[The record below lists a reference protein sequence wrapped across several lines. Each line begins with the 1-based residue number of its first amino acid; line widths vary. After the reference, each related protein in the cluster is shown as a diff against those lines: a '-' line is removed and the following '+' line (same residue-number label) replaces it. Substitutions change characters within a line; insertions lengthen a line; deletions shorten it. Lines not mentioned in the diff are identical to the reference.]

1 METLKKAEWIHYANS
16 ELDTYIKFVNEQIF
30 PKFVLAK
37 RGYDFSPSRR
47 SSRGGMYADGPGINM
62 AMHHYCKNYTGE
74 RLIRV
79 YEYKSFDS
87 SSTIGGFYTKN
98 KYQKLE
104 MVLLHELAHAVQYY
118 AYRINNTRCKPHGAI
133 WKNIYKRLREE
144 FLNPHLGDQ
153 VALKAEYNDDV
164 DSITKRRKSDIPTAT
179 KKELDALFAR
189 AASKT

>member
-1 METLKKAEWIHYANS
+1 MERLRKAEWIHYANG

-98 KYQKLE
+98 KFQKLE

-144 FLNPHLGDQ
+144 FLNPYLGDQ
-153 VALKAEYNDDV
+153 VALKAEYNDDIS
-164 DSITKRRKSDIPTAT
+164 SITKSRKSDIPLAT
-179 KKELDALFAR
+179 KKELDHLFAR